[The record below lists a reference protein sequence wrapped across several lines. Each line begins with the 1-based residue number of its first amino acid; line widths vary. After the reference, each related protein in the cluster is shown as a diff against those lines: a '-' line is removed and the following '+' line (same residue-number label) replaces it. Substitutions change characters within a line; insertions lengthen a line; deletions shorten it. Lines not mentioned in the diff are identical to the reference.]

1 MYEVDYEHVIN
12 KKIGGVEVTI
22 YFSKQKNE
30 KLKTQFQVCYQIAMK
45 KECKLILKTAQW
57 LGCDFG
63 ENIV

>member
-30 KLKTQFQVCYQIAMK
+30 KLKD
-45 KECKLILKTAQW
+45 LILGLLLDSYEKRMQAY
-57 LGCDFG
+57 L
-63 ENIV
+63 ENCTMVGL

>member
-30 KLKTQFQVCYQIAMK
+30 KLKD
-45 KECKLILKTAQW
+45 LILG
-57 LGCDFG
+57 LLLDSY
-63 ENIV
+63 ENRMQVYLENRTIVAL

>member
-30 KLKTQFQVCYQIAMK
+30 KLKDLV
-45 KECKLILKTAQW
+45 
-57 LGCDFG
+57 LGLLLDG
-63 ENIV
+63 YENRMQAYLENCTMVGL

>member
-30 KLKTQFQVCYQIAMK
+30 KLKD
-45 KECKLILKTAQW
+45 LILGLLLDSYEKRMQAY
-57 LGCDFG
+57 L
-63 ENIV
+63 ENCTMIGL

>member
-30 KLKTQFQVCYQIAMK
+30 KLKDLV
-45 KECKLILKTAQW
+45 
-57 LGCDFG
+57 LGLLLDSYEKRMQAYL
-63 ENIV
+63 ENCTMAGL

>member
-30 KLKTQFQVCYQIAMK
+30 KLKD
-45 KECKLILKTAQW
+45 LILGLLLDSYEKRMQAY
-57 LGCDFG
+57 L
-63 ENIV
+63 ENCTMAGL

>member
-30 KLKTQFQVCYQIAMK
+30 KLKD
-45 KECKLILKTAQW
+45 LILGLLLDSYEKRMQAYLENCTMI
-57 LGCDFG
+57 GCGFG
-63 ENIV
+63 ENIL